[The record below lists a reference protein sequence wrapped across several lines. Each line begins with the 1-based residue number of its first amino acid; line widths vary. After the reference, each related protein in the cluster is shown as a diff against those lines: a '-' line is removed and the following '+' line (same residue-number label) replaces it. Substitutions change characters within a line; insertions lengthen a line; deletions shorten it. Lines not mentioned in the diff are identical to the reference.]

1 MKFTRKLSAI
11 ALALLTAGGVSSIA
25 NAQCNPLPG
34 TTIGD
39 PNGDGVRANVQD
51 VVALV
56 NTAFRGQPNSRYLGS
71 DDINGDAVINVQ
83 DVVGIVNIAFRG
95 AVPTTPFRVYP
106 LTGRSGLGTYTLIA
120 DDSIQY
126 RVFGVYN
133 IASDTLTSLLPPPSS
148 CPKTDTIRIQA
159 GTDIEG
165 DTSQATPSAFIVR
178 RYGYIHSV
186 GTETDPIV
194 FTSMLAPGLRDRGN
208 WGGLVLNGC
217 DSCNEPSGQFTS
229 EGNGG
234 IGGGFASGDNS
245 GCVIYTRQEF
255 SGRVFALNNELN
267 GMTLNGVGRGTTIH
281 HVQINQNADDGI
293 EWFGGTVDVKY
304 AVVSGCDDDKFDTD
318 LGSNFRAQFLIG
330 VEDTLK
336 GTASTNHQG
345 LEWDNRPAAPFNLTP
360 VNNPVVANVTLIGQG
375 YDFNPGGVSHHSVH
389 FRRGTAGKVY
399 NALFTRWRRAVDVD
413 DASTTTVENSI
424 WYDVNAYN
432 QDGDGQGNAFVVDP
446 VLGGPFGGPYAAPY
460 NYLEA
465 PNAGATALANIL
477 TASGYTDAG
486 FPDFRPLAGS
496 LPVTWLTTSGS
507 TIVLPADGFFDAA
520 GNGFVGAV
528 NTGDPDPWYEGWTSF
543 VRF

>member
-1 MKFTRKLSAI
+1 MNVTRKLSAI
-11 ALALLTAGGVSSIA
+11 ALGLITALGVSSIA
-25 NAQCNPLPG
+25 NAQCNPLPE
-34 TTIGD
+34 TKIGD
-39 PNGDGVRANVQD
+39 PNCDGVFNAQD
-51 VVALV
+51 VVTFV
-56 NTAFRGQPNSRYLGS
+56 NIAFRGNANSRCLGS
-71 DDINGDAVINVQ
+71 DDINGDGVVNAQ
-83 DVVGIVNIAFRG
+83 DVVLAVNVIFRG
-95 AVPTTPFRVYP
+95 QTVVTPLRFYS
-106 LTGRSGLGTYTLIA
+106 LSGRSGAGAYTLIA

-126 RVFGVYN
+126 RVLGVY
-133 IASDTLTSLLPPPSS
+133 SVGQDTLTSILPPPSS
-148 CPKTDTIRIQA
+148 CPKSDTIRIQA
-159 GTDIEG
+159 GTDIQG
-165 DTSQATPSAFIVR
+165 DTSAATPSAFVVR

-186 GTETDPIV
+186 GTETDPVV
-194 FTSMLAPGLRDRGN
+194 FTSMLPIGSRDRGN
-208 WGGLVLNGC
+208 WGGFVVNGC
-217 DSCNEPSGQFTS
+217 DSCNEPSGQFLS

-245 GCVIYTRQEF
+245 GCIIYTRQEF

-318 LGSNFRAQFLIG
+318 LGSNFRGQFLIA

-360 VNNPVVANVTLIGQG
+360 VNNPVLANITIIGQG

-424 WYDVNAYN
+424 WYDVNGYN
-432 QDGDGQGNAFVVDP
+432 QDGDAQGNGFVVDP
-446 VLGGPFGGPYAAPY
+446 VLGGPFVGPYAAPF

-465 PNAGATALANIL
+465 PNTAVATPLPNIL
-477 TASGYTDAG
+477 TASGYTDAS

-507 TIVLPADGFFDAA
+507 TILLPVDGFFNAA
-520 GNGFVGAV
+520 GNSFVGAI
-528 NTGDPDPWYEGWTSF
+528 NSGDPDPWYDVWTDWS
-543 VRF
+543 RF